1 MYTYCHTLSLHDAL
15 PISAVLR
22 DLVDVRSALLAA
34 GESLPTFL
42 LAGIDRAAPFLRM
55 LRHND
60 GGLGLFNGSGEGE
73 GWLVDMLLAQADAR
87 GRAPTS
93 APQSGFERI
102 VANRTIALM
111 DTGAPPQAGLDIRA
125 HAGTLSL
132 AVSVGKER
140 MITNRSEEHTS
151 ALQS

>member
-93 APQSGFERI
+93 APQSGFDRI
-102 VANRTIALM
+102 VSTRTTVLM
-111 DTGAPPQAGLDIRA
+111 DTGTPPQAALDI
-125 HAGTLSL
+125 HPQAGTLPPPLS
-132 AVSVGKER
+132 AGKER
-140 MITNRSEEHTS
+140 SIPHSS
-151 ALQS
+151 SPP